1 MCDYAKCR
9 QCAAIY
15 EKTPFNKFLSRY
27 SKSILGRQ
35 PLCEDCLRLMTE
47 NKPAEKPKLFDSYMP
62 QSEHRNA

>member
-15 EKTPFNKFLSRY
+15 EKNSFNKFLSKY
-27 SKSILGRQ
+27 SKGLFGRQ
-35 PLCEDCLRLMTE
+35 PLCEDCLKLMTE
-47 NKPAEKPKLFDSYMP
+47 KIPEEKPKLLENYIR